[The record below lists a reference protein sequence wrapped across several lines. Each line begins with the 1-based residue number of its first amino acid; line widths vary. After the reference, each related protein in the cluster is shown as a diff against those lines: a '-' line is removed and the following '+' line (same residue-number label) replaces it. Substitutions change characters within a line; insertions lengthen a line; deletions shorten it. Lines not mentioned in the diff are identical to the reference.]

1 MTLTLR
7 VLLLLVLFLS
17 GSRSVAARDSVRV
30 SVEGDS
36 LVIENSLV
44 RRVLAF
50 GTEEDPGAILP
61 VSFTYLPTNRE
72 ALSRSGQAPW
82 FEFSIND
89 GIVTNLEESWGYRSH
104 SVNEMGHGGTEV
116 AVVFEK
122 LSGPA
127 AGLRLQYTVQAYP
140 TSPVIRER
148 LQLDASR
155 EAGLTLTARDDSAGY
170 VFPRYTF
177 VHPSGEL
184 EGREIRIASWAYDL
198 IESPETQPSYDERSV
213 ESGYRTGANLS
224 QNYMNHPR
232 FIDVAPSP
240 GDASHHKGPILMYR
254 PASEPF
260 GWWIAYEHGSPD
272 HDPEQQFVRLEQ
284 SPDAGTVT
292 TGVHVFRG
300 AYFDGEPITTDRPF
314 TTLWAE
320 AAIYEGT
327 SFDAGEA
334 VLWDFLYR
342 WINDEPASR
351 EPLVYY
357 NTWGMQRDE
366 QLNRKDVHGVL
377 TIDRVLEEVAHARE
391 LGIQMFVLDDGWQS
405 NFGDWTPHPGRFP
418 GGLGQLVQEL
428 QRNDMLFGIWMAP
441 MHADSFA
448 TVTRQHPEWLIR
460 GENGRPIVGRW
471 NKHVFCL
478 QSDYYHHFIEAS
490 KRLIDAGALHFK
502 WDGVDTNHWCD
513 SPNHWHGDDNQTPEE
528 RRLRYG
534 YEMVRVINRAI
545 AELKAYNPDVVIE
558 FDATEPDRSIGLAI
572 LSEAKYFWMNNGASW
587 YGDRSRYR
595 ATSMRMVPALFH
607 RIIPPV
613 LQNAANYPHDHP
625 HYRAQR
631 YAVNTSMLGGLGLW
645 GNLSDMSPEE
655 RARAGEVV
663 RTAIRVWDTIAGVRP
678 TMIGSVGS
686 TPEIYTYVEKEAAE
700 GQVIGFTGAA
710 TVYQHVVPGLNTS
723 NLLAV
728 LRNAYTVQTDSLVIP
743 FYFLSPFSSRE
754 AFLISNEGSGISVTS
769 STSWLRD
776 ARLVDGNTLE
786 LVNGAPGVHE
796 VRWPQALGT
805 PSVTGAAA
813 QVAREPS
820 GDYTIRIET
829 LQPNL
834 TVTVSGRS

>member
-1 MTLTLR
+1 MSLTLR
-7 VLLLLVLFLS
+7 VLLFLVLFTS
-17 GSRSVAARDSVRV
+17 AYRTGVANDSIRV
-30 SVEGDS
+30 AVEGDS

-44 RRVLAF
+44 RRVLVF
-50 GTEEDPGAILP
+50 GTEDDPRAILP
-61 VSFTYLPTNRE
+61 ASFTFIPGNRE
-72 ALSRSGQAPW
+72 ALSRNGQASW
-82 FEFSIND
+82 FEFSINGD
-89 GIVTNLEESWGYRSH
+89 PITNLEEAWGYRSH
-104 SVNEMGHGGTEV
+104 TVSELGHGGTETEI
-116 AVVFEK
+116 VFEK

-127 AGLRLQYTVQAYP
+127 LGLRLRYFVQAYP
-140 TSPVIRER
+140 ASTVFRER
-148 LQLDASR
+148 IQLDAMP
-155 EAGLTLTARDDSAGY
+155 EAGLALTLRDDSAGY
-170 VFPRYTF
+170 TFPRYTF
-177 VHPSGEL
+177 MFPEGEL
-184 EGREIRIASWAYDL
+184 EAREIRIASWAHDL
-198 IESPETQPSYDERSV
+198 IESPEAQPSYDERTV
-213 ESGYRTGANLS
+213 EVGYRTGANLS

-232 FIDVAPSP
+232 FLDFAPTA
-240 GDASHHKGPILMYR
+240 GTLSHHKGPILMYR
-254 PASEPF
+254 PASEPS
-260 GWWIAYEHGSPD
+260 GWWMAYEHGSPD
-272 HDPEQQFVRLEQ
+272 QDPAQQYVRLEQ
-284 SPDAGTVT
+284 MPGSGTVS

-300 AYFDGEPITTDRPF
+300 AYFDGEPVTNDRPF

-320 AAIYEGT
+320 IAIYEGP

-366 QLNRKDVHGVL
+366 QLNRQDVHGVL

-405 NFGDWTPHPGRFP
+405 NFGDWKPHPNRFP
-418 GGLGQLVQEL
+418 GGLAQLVQEL

-441 MHADSFA
+441 LHADSFA
-448 TVTRQHPEWLIR
+448 TVTRQHPEWLIQ

-471 NKHVFCL
+471 NKYVFCL
-478 QSDYYHHFIEAS
+478 QSDYYFHFIEAS

-513 SPNHWHGDDNQTPEE
+513 SPDHWHGDDSQTPEE

-534 YEMVRVINRAI
+534 YEMVRVITRAI

-558 FDATEPDRSIGLAI
+558 FDATEPDRNIGLSI

-631 YAVNTSMLGGLGLW
+631 YNVNTSLLGGLGLW

-663 RTAIRVWDTIAGVRP
+663 RTAIRVWDAIAGIRP
-678 TMIGSVGS
+678 SLTGFVGS
-686 TPEIYTYVEKEAAE
+686 TPEIYTYAANE
-700 GQVIGFTGAA
+700 MADGQVIGFSGAA
-710 TVYQHVVPGLNTS
+710 TVYEHVVPGFNS
-723 NLLAV
+723 SDLLAV
-728 LRNAYTVQTDSLVIP
+728 LRNAYTTEADSLVIP
-743 FYFLSPFSSRE
+743 FYFLSPLSSRE
-754 AFLISNEGSGISVTS
+754 AFMISNEGSGISVTS

-776 ARLVDGNTLE
+776 ARLINGNSLV
-786 LVNGAPGVHE
+786 LVNGAPGVHV
-796 VRWPQALGT
+796 VRWPQALGE
-805 PSVTGAAA
+805 PSVTGAPA
-813 QVAREPS
+813 QVSRETS
-820 GDYTIRIET
+820 GAYTVRIET
-829 LQPNL
+829 LQPNTTL
-834 TVTVSGRS
+834 SVSGQP